1 MRFIPG
7 VQRLFNICKSINMLH
22 FINKIKNKNHM
33 ITSTDADKVFDNIQH
48 LFMIKKNSQLKKKYR
63 KNIAQHNKGHT

>member
-1 MRFIPG
+1 
-7 VQRLFNICKSINMLH
+7 
-22 FINKIKNKNHM
+22 M

-48 LFMIKKNSQLKKKYR
+48 LFMIKKKNLSIKKKYR